1 MCVSSFTAFP
11 HLPNCSISLAI
22 NASEE
27 PGFSRSMF
35 TKALETLCPTDP
47 FEVSPPTAYTSFAS
61 SGKLANVRRLEI
73 DIIYKEFTSFR
84 DGKSNSDNDADN
96 DANSD
101 SSSSSLTCCDLMSGF
116 CLSESSRELL
126 QRNNFRSEIKPVI
139 SWKLSVY
146 FTQKL
151 TSNDDQKYLLLVPFF
166 C

>member
-1 MCVSSFTAFP
+1 MCFVFYSFT

-22 NASEE
+22 KASEE
-27 PGFSRSMF
+27 PAFSRSIF

-47 FEVSPPTAYTSFAS
+47 FEVSPPTAYIIRSLFRE
-61 SGKLANVRRLEI
+61 GRLANVRRIEI
-73 DIIYKEFTSFR
+73 DITYIYIYMELTSFR

-126 QRNNFRSEIKPVI
+126 QRKKIQVRNKRKKYVI
-139 SWKLSVY
+139 S
-146 FTQKL
+146 
-151 TSNDDQKYLLLVPFF
+151 
-166 C
+166 